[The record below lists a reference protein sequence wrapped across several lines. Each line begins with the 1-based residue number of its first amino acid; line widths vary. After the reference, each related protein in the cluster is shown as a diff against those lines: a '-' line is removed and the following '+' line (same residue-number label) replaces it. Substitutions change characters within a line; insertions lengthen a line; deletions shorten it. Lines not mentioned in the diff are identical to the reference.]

1 MRSEYE
7 GAGCESH
14 LHSCSHNKSLTYI
27 LVAECHGEGYESYVY
42 SWAEYDCAGYELICI
57 LVAEYDGACCE
68 SHLYSCG

>member
-14 LHSCSHNKSLTYI
+14 LHSCSHNMSLTYI
-27 LVAECHGEGYESYVY
+27 LVAEYGGEGYESYLY

-57 LVAEYDGACCE
+57 LSAEYGGAGHE
-68 SHLYSCG
+68 SYL

>member
-1 MRSEYE
+1 M
-7 GAGCESH
+7 
-14 LHSCSHNKSLTYI
+14 SLTYI

-68 SHLYSCG
+68 SHLFSCG